1 MKITIGEI
9 QNMNIEELRTL
20 NRLVVAEI
28 KNKRSAN
35 SNLVKETLKVG
46 QLVRVNHKKTQ
57 GEVFI
62 LTEIKRKRATV
73 KNENGGRGFVVP
85 FDLIEVIK

>member
-9 QNMNIEELRTL
+9 QNMSIDELRTL

-35 SNLVKETLKVG
+35 SNLIKETLQVG
-46 QLVRVNHKKTQ
+46 QTVRVKHKKTA
-57 GEVFI
+57 GEVFV

-73 KNENGGRGFVVP
+73 KNNLSGKGFVVP